1 MQMVKQFEH
10 HAPTSTMNIILIE
23 DDPRIADFLQRGLK
37 AEGLQVQR
45 ASTGPE
51 GLAMVQDAS
60 RQMTADHAAT
70 VVVLDLMLP
79 GMNGLEICQKLRAQ
93 GVPFPIL
100 MLTALSA
107 IEDRVAGLRMGA
119 DDYLCK
125 PFEFEELLARLQ
137 ALGRRAQGL
146 HTMRPSQLQVDDI
159 VLDRNSMRAS
169 RAGEA
174 LNLTAREL
182 ALLELLMSAPGR
194 LFSRERILSS
204 VWGLNE
210 DPLTNVVD
218 VYIRRLR
225 SKIDEG
231 RATPLIQTMRGLGY
245 RLEAPP
251 KAAR

>member
-1 MQMVKQFEH
+1 TARQN
-10 HAPTSTMNIILIE
+10 HAE
-23 DDPRIADFLQRGLK
+23 A
-37 AEGLQVQR
+37 
-45 ASTGPE
+45 
-51 GLAMVQDAS
+51 
-60 RQMTADHAAT
+60 AAT

-79 GMNGLEICQKLRAQ
+79 GMNGMEICQTLRAQ
-93 GVPFPIL
+93 GILFPVL
-100 MLTALSA
+100 MLTALNTL
-107 IEDRVAGLRMGA
+107 EERVAGLRMGA
-119 DDYLCK
+119 DDYMCK
-125 PFEFEELLARLQ
+125 PFEFEELLARLE
-137 ALGRRAQGL
+137 ALARRGQGMPI
-146 HTMRPSQLQVDDI
+146 TRPSHLQVADV
-159 VLDRNSMRAS
+159 VLDRESMRAS
-169 RAGEA
+169 RAGET

-245 RLEAPP
+245 RMEAPSDMN
-251 KAAR
+251 R

>member
-1 MQMVKQFEH
+1 
-10 HAPTSTMNIILIE
+10 MNIILIE
-23 DDPRIADFLQRGLK
+23 DDPRIADFLQRGLR

-45 ASTGPE
+45 AATGPE
-51 GLAMVQDAS
+51 GLSLVQDAA
-60 RQMTADHAAT
+60 RQARAGQAST

-79 GMNGLEICQKLRAQ
+79 GMNGMDICQALRSQ
-93 GVPFPIL
+93 GIPFPIL
-100 MLTALSA
+100 MLTALSTLEER
-107 IEDRVAGLRMGA
+107 IAGLRMGA

-125 PFEFEELLARLQ
+125 PFEFEELLARLE
-137 ALGRRAQGL
+137 ALGRRSHGL
-146 HTMRPSQLQVDDI
+146 QLQQRPTQLRVADV
-159 VLDRNSMRAS
+159 VLDRESMRAS
-169 RAGEA
+169 RAGQP

-231 RATPLIQTMRGLGY
+231 RPTPLIQTMRGLGY
-245 RLEAPP
+245 RLEAPGETSP
-251 KAAR
+251 SD